1 MKLKLA
7 LIVGTSFI
15 VVACATTKTLQAV
28 GGSRADGTVKLAYE
42 YGMFEKPRVDTT
54 AALQTA
60 RARCQVWGYKDAEPF
75 GAAMTQCTATNQ
87 YGCVRTMVTV
97 EYQCTGAN
105 TPS

>member
-1 MKLKLA
+1 MRNKGFV
-7 LIVGTSFI
+7 IVASLF

-28 GGSRADGTVKLAYE
+28 GGSRSDGTVKLAFE
-42 YGMFEKPRVDTT
+42 YGAFQKPRVDTV

-60 RARCQVWGYKDAEPF
+60 KARCQVWGYKDAEAF
-75 GAAMTQCTATNQ
+75 GAAMTQCVAANG
-87 YGCVRTMVTV
+87 YGCTRTMVTV